1 VVILFLS
8 LACFLMHEH
17 SRLCYITVMS
27 SFPSAILIALTL
39 SLVSQGGQAQT
50 PPVAADHSLSPQA
63 YVQKGMPASDR
74 SWFTKEY
81 GQAVSVL
88 KSLSAGDATQLP
100 RYGSPVSGAVF
111 ARIVSRDSLKLAESE
126 LVPVESRLL
135 ATAEIFWR
143 LNQIA
148 VVYASA
154 TTTSQVFDSE
164 VVELFSYI
172 LEVSCNMMLLGETV
186 IGSRPADAA
195 DRAALLKDREQARQ
209 GVATIVRAC
218 LEITEK
224 KGCRV
229 TELVRLAQAME
240 KTLPEIAPL
249 LPPEAKQE
257 LTVRLQRMLEQES
270 DPGLKKALQHVA
282 TALDKSYK
290 TPRVVRK

>member
-1 VVILFLS
+1 V
-8 LACFLMHEH
+8 
-17 SRLCYITVMS
+17 
-27 SFPSAILIALTL
+27 
-39 SLVSQGGQAQT
+39 
-50 PPVAADHSLSPQA
+50 
-63 YVQKGMPASDR
+63 
-74 SWFTKEY
+74 
-81 GQAVSVL
+81 
-88 KSLSAGDATQLP
+88 
-100 RYGSPVSGAVF
+100 
-111 ARIVSRDSLKLAESE
+111 
-126 LVPVESRLL
+126 
-135 ATAEIFWR
+135 
-143 LNQIA
+143 
-148 VVYASA
+148 VVYAKA

-164 VVELFSYI
+164 VVELLSYN
-172 LEVSCNMMLLGETV
+172 LEVSCKMMLLGETV

-195 DRAALLKDREQARQ
+195 DHAALLKDREQARQ
-209 GVATIVRAC
+209 GVATIVLAC

-282 TALDKSYK
+282 TALDKSNK

>member
-1 VVILFLS
+1 
-8 LACFLMHEH
+8 MREH
-17 SRLCYITVMS
+17 SRLCYITEMS
-27 SFPSAILIALTL
+27 SFPTAIVIALTL
-39 SLVSQGGQAQT
+39 SLVSQGGPAQA
-50 PPVAADHSLSPQA
+50 PPPAPDRSLSPQA

-74 SWFTKEY
+74 PWFTKEY
-81 GQAVSVL
+81 GQAASVL
-88 KSLSAGDATQLP
+88 KSLATSDATQLP

-111 ARIVSRDSLKLAESE
+111 ARIVSRESLNLAESE
-126 LVPVESRLL
+126 IVSVESRLL

-143 LNQIA
+143 LNQIV

-164 VVELFSYI
+164 CVELFSYI
-172 LEVSCNMMLLGETV
+172 LEVSCKMLLLGETV

-195 DRAALLKDREQARQ
+195 DRAALLKDRGKAGQ
-209 GVATIVRAC
+209 GVATIVRVC
-218 LEITEK
+218 LEITGK

-229 TELVRLAQAME
+229 SELVRLAQAME

-257 LTVRLQRMLEQES
+257 LAVRLQRMLEQES
-270 DPGLKKALQHVA
+270 DPTLKQALLHVA
-282 TALDKSYK
+282 AALDKSNK

>member
-1 VVILFLS
+1 
-8 LACFLMHEH
+8 MHERN
-17 SRLCYITVMS
+17 RLCYITVMS
-27 SFPSAILIALTL
+27 SFPSAIVIALTL
-39 SLVSQGGQAQT
+39 SLVSQGGPIQT
-50 PPVAADHSLSPQA
+50 PPVAPDRSLSPQA

-81 GQAVSVL
+81 GQAASVL
-88 KSLSAGDATQLP
+88 KSIATSDATQLP

-126 LVPVESRLL
+126 LVSVESRLL
-135 ATAEIFWR
+135 ATAEIFGR

-172 LEVSCNMMLLGETV
+172 LEVSCKMMLLGENV

-195 DRAALLKDREQARQ
+195 DRAALLRDREQARQ

-229 TELVRLAQAME
+229 SELVRLAQALE
-240 KTLPEIAPL
+240 KTLPEIEPL
-249 LPPEAKQE
+249 LAPESKEE
-257 LTVRLQRMLEQES
+257 LAVRLRRMLEQES
-270 DPGLKKALQHVA
+270 DPRLKKALQNVA
-282 TALDKSYK
+282 AALDKPNK
-290 TPRVVRK
+290 TPRVVRE

>member
-1 VVILFLS
+1 
-8 LACFLMHEH
+8 MREH

-27 SFPSAILIALTL
+27 SFPTPIVIALTL
-39 SLVSQGGQAQT
+39 SLISQGGPAQA
-50 PPVAADHSLSPQA
+50 PPVAPDRSLSPQA

-74 SWFTKEY
+74 EWFTKEY
-81 GQAVSVL
+81 GQAASVL
-88 KSLSAGDATQLP
+88 KSLAASDATQLP

-111 ARIVSRDSLKLAESE
+111 ARIVSRDSLKLAAETE
-126 LVPVESRLL
+126 LVSVESRLL

-143 LNQIA
+143 LNQIV
-148 VVYASA
+148 VVYAKA

-164 VVELFSYI
+164 VVELLSYI
-172 LEVSCNMMLLGETV
+172 LEVSCKMMLLGETV

-209 GVATIVRAC
+209 GVATVVRYC

-229 TELVRLAQAME
+229 SELVRLAQGME

-249 LPPEAKQE
+249 LPPEAMQE
-257 LTVRLQRMLEQES
+257 FAVRLQRMLEQES
-270 DPGLKKALQHVA
+270 DPTIKQALQHVA
-282 TALDKSYK
+282 AALDKSNK